1 MMVNR
6 KVEIYYPD
14 DVNLNLI
21 PAHQKY
27 LKEDY
32 VRFFQEDMKDLAN
45 DKTFDGQDL
54 RITLAIISNLS
65 YDNIFNISH
74 RELAEQIG
82 IQRPNVT
89 KTFNKLVKKGYLQ
102 IIGKQGQ
109 QNVYMFNPS
118 IVFKSRAKNL
128 KDLKKAWDKE
138 TIPNTQ
144 KSSVDIDFDL
154 ESDLENKL
162 EDKVSQLSQQF
173 GVSRSKVRQII
184 LSLVDRALESEE
196 QEESEL
202 PY

>member
-1 MMVNR
+1 MVNR

-21 PAHQKY
+21 PANQKY
-27 LKEDY
+27 LKENY

-54 RITLAIISNLS
+54 RTTLAIISNLS
-65 YDNIFNISH
+65 YDNIFNLSH

-138 TIPNTQ
+138 TIPKTQ
-144 KSSVDIDFDL
+144 KSSIDIDLDL
-154 ESDLENKL
+154 EPDLEDKL
-162 EDKVSQLSQQF
+162 DDKVSQLSQQF

-184 LSLVDRALESEE
+184 LSLVDQALESEE